1 MSLQL
6 RDVDHYYDH
15 GVPFVPVTPAETIA
29 AEVRREL
36 EPCPPGTRV
45 ESTRKLAERFHVAP
59 ATAAKALRMLK
70 DEGLVVTRQGY
81 GTFRA

>member
-1 MSLQL
+1 MPTWS
-6 RDVDHYYDH
+6 
-15 GVPFVPVTPAETIA
+15 
-29 AEVRREL
+29 
-36 EPCPPGTRV
+36 RV